1 MVYGNASGIHQSI
14 KSVESC
20 KMSSD
25 KSKIEWLDTGLDHIW
40 LPYTQMQT
48 NPKPAAVSHT
58 QNASIFLEDGTQLID
73 GIGSWWTNVHGYNHP
88 KLKDALIKQ
97 LETMPHIMLGGLG
110 HKSAYQLATR
120 LAQITPGDLSR
131 TFFVESGSVAVE
143 VAMKVAVQF
152 WLNTT
157 GKVRPKFMSFKGGYH
172 GDTFAAMSVCDPDEG
187 MHSLFGPAL
196 ANQYVLD
203 LPEDEDSKFLFE
215 DILEDRNDIAAVI
228 VEPLIQGAGG
238 MRMHSP
244 ETLRYLRDTCDK
256 FEKLLIFDEIFTGFG
271 RTGEMFAANVAG
283 VVPDIMTI
291 GKALTGGVTPLA
303 ATIVTDRVYNV
314 FHADDPNKALMHG
327 PTFSGHALA
336 CAVAMASL
344 DLLEEENALDRVKAI
359 EAQFERELRPL
370 EARDDIK
377 QVRILG
383 AVAAV
388 ELVNGFDL
396 AAIRQR
402 FIDNGVFIRPLG
414 NVMYLSPSFSTT
426 PEEISSLTGAIIEM
440 VEYLAG

>member
-1 MVYGNASGIHQSI
+1 
-14 KSVESC
+14 
-20 KMSSD
+20 MSAD
-25 KSKIEWLDTGLDHIW
+25 KSKIDWLEKGLDHIW

-58 QNASIFLEDGTQLID
+58 ENATIFLEDGSQLID
-73 GIGSWWTNVHGYNHP
+73 GIGSWWTNIHGYNHP

-110 HKSAYQLATR
+110 HETAYKLATR
-120 LAQITPGDLSR
+120 LADITPGDLTR
-131 TFFVESGSVAVE
+131 TFFVEAGSVAVE

-157 GKVRPKFMSFKGGYH
+157 GKVRPKFMAFKGGYH

-196 ANQYVLD
+196 TNQYVLD
-203 LPEDEDSKFLFE
+203 LPTDEDSKFLFE

-228 VEPLIQGAGG
+228 IEPLIQGAGG
-238 MRMHSP
+238 MRIHSP
-244 ETLRYLRDTCDK
+244 ETLRYLRETCDR

-271 RTGEMFAANVAG
+271 RTGQMFAANTAG
-283 VVPDIMTI
+283 VTPDIMTL
-291 GKALTGGVTPLA
+291 GKGLTGGVTPLA

-314 FHADDPNKALMHG
+314 FHADDPDKALMHG

-336 CAVAMASL
+336 CAVAMASI
-344 DLLEEENALDRVKAI
+344 DLMEEEDTLARVKSI
-359 EAQFERELRPL
+359 EAQLENELRPL
-370 EARDDIK
+370 ETRDDIK
-377 QVRILG
+377 DVRILG

-414 NVMYLSPSFSTT
+414 NVMYLSPSYSTT
-426 PEEISSLTGAIIEM
+426 PTELTKLTSAIVEM
-440 VEYLAG
+440 VEFLAE